1 MWGII
6 SWIIFGLIAGSI
18 AKAIHPGK
26 DPGGWVVTAIVGI
39 LGSFLG
45 GWIGSML
52 LGIDVTGWN
61 ISSFLVAVAGSV
73 LLLFIYRK
81 VISNRE

>member
-52 LGIDVTGWN
+52 LGVDVTGWN